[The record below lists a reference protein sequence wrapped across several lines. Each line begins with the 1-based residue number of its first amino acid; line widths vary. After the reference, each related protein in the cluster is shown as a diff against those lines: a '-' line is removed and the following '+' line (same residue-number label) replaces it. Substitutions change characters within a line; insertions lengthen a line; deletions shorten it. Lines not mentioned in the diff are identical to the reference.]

1 MPYNPSGPR
10 NTHINGSSSPS
21 IGLSTILLSR
31 AHKKF
36 QERGSNMANKNKGD
50 QAQIENSL
58 LEQLAMLGAMK
69 EHYVDLIRDYIS
81 LWETKTDLMR
91 DIEDEGVSY
100 KETSSS
106 GNQVKKNNPSVKD
119 FVMVNKQML
128 SLLKEL
134 GLSTAN
140 AGDGEGDEL

>member
-1 MPYNPSGPR
+1 MDD
-10 NTHINGSSSPS
+10 
-21 IGLSTILLSR
+21 
-31 AHKKF
+31 
-36 QERGSNMANKNKGD
+36 EDKGYRIK
-50 QAQIENSL
+50 IEESL
-58 LEQLAMLGAMK
+58 LEQLALLGAMK
-69 EHYVDLIRDYIS
+69 EHYIDLIRDYVS

-106 GNQVKKNNPSVKD
+106 GNLIKKNNPSVKD

-134 GLSTAN
+134 GLSTSN
-140 AGDGEGDEL
+140 AGDGESDEL